1 MHSPA
6 KDDLSSHPPLPGWA
20 RFAPKKLLLKPR
32 PNEQRWTTPVKKSRC
47 QRCGRAIGTSAPAA
61 RTAAELPE
69 HFRPRAADVPLP
81 CYKTNWPAA
90 EIPGMQ
96 AMPLIYLLNYLGIA
110 HLGGGIVFL
119 WFELTQR
126 HY

>member
-1 MHSPA
+1 
-6 KDDLSSHPPLPGWA
+6 
-20 RFAPKKLLLKPR
+20 
-32 PNEQRWTTPVKKSRC
+32 
-47 QRCGRAIGTSAPAA
+47 
-61 RTAAELPE
+61 
-69 HFRPRAADVPLP
+69 
-81 CYKTNWPAA
+81 
-90 EIPGMQ
+90 MQ